1 MGSNPTALIIPHLFW
16 LNTTNAFQY
25 LKLIRNIR
33 KRQNKKSFYTKVKY
47 NLIKTYSSPWSSGI
61 SIPLGWNYIAFKN
74 RSTSYY
80 KFYYY
85 SKNYYITFGLPVGL
99 KTSVKINPSSSIVMF
114 YSFFVN
120 PWFHL
125 YWKWIKKVL
134 YTTTHK
140 YALRIIFKG
149 KGYYLY
155 RNKRNTLTPQF
166 GYAHRMFYY
175 SYFTRIKFL
184 RKTKFLF
191 SSSNFNDLRTAGHGL
206 ISFRPINIFTGR
218 GVRFKRQ
225 HVYKKDGKIS
235 TYI

>member
-1 MGSNPTALIIPHLFW
+1 MKHFNLIGTFYTNKY
-16 LNTTNAFQY
+16 LNVIKN
-25 LKLIRNIR
+25 LR
-33 KRQNKKSFYTKVKY
+33 KRLNKKSVYTRIKYKLLKPYSGPWRSGITIPLSWDYIAVQSKNKKIYKFFYYTPKY
-47 NLIKTYSSPWSSGI
+47 YLTFGIHTGIKSSVRINEYSSII
-61 SIPLGWNYIAFKN
+61 S
-74 RSTSYY
+74 
-80 KFYYY
+80 
-85 SKNYYITFGLPVGL
+85 
-99 KTSVKINPSSSIVMF
+99 F
-114 YSFFVN
+114 YSYFVN
-120 PWFHL
+120 SYSYL

-134 YTTTHK
+134 YTTTYK

-184 RKTKFLF
+184 RKTKFVF
-191 SSSNFNDLRTAGHGL
+191 ISSSFNDLRISGHGL

-218 GVRFKRQ
+218 GVRFKKQ
-225 HVYKKDGKIS
+225 IVYKKDGKIS